1 MYIFHVKFVQFIG
14 EMASYLAVFLI
25 IVIETELN
33 SFFNA
38 ISLILRKV
46 KSKLRHAGSPKVIK
60 SAGFKKG
67 ALQEQI
73 NTLKIREKVIHKI
86 YENKNFYSKIKN
98 FVD

>member
-1 MYIFHVKFVQFIG
+1 
-14 EMASYLAVFLI
+14 MASYLAVFLI

-60 SAGFKKG
+60 SAGVQKRSLAGTNKHSENSG
-67 ALQEQI
+67 KSHSQNLWEQKLLQQ
-73 NTLKIREKVIHKI
+73 
-86 YENKNFYSKIKN
+86 
-98 FVD
+98 D